1 MKKMAWL
8 VVVLVAGITQGG
20 PVDRARE
27 WVLANGAEGAEAR
40 FASCGIT
47 NGADQAAI
55 LAEWDEDV
63 LVGVALRCKAYMF
76 LSGRIGLEGLAPA
89 NRERIKAALAAEER
103 APWNT
108 VRFVG
113 LFGAG
118 ERGGF
123 KRLLEAYY
131 RERYAQQPETL
142 RFYLRYG
149 VDQALSFNLPG
160 IEVADLVRLLL
171 APEPMGLKESERA
184 KQAIKDRAVKLARVK
199 LREEGGSFVVVD
211 GVNPMVERV
220 APVVQALNAPVCTG
234 LEGALRGLGVDVA
247 DAGRGALLELAA
259 GWREEMLLGE
269 MSGSDMAALLG
280 KLAVVLGPDGFNAF
294 VDEYNHGKAPTP

>member
-1 MKKMAWL
+1 MKKLAWL
-8 VVVLVAGITQGG
+8 AVVLVAGMAVAG

-27 WVLANGAEGAEAR
+27 WIMANGAEGAKAR

-47 NGADQAAI
+47 NASDQAVI
-55 LAEWDEDV
+55 LAEWNEDV
-63 LVGVALRCKAYMF
+63 LVGVAVRCRAYSF
-76 LSGRIGLEGLAPA
+76 LSDQIGLEGLAPA
-89 NRERIKAALAAEER
+89 NRERIKAALVAEEH

-113 LFGAG
+113 LFDKA
-118 ERGGF
+118 ERGDF
-123 KRLLEAYY
+123 KRLLEAHY

-184 KQAIKDRAVKLARVK
+184 KQAIKERAVKLARVK

-220 APVVQALNAPVCTG
+220 APVVQALNAPACTG
-234 LEGALRGLGVDVA
+234 LEGALRGLGVDMA
-247 DAGRGALLELAA
+247 DAGRGTLLELAA
-259 GWREEMLLGE
+259 GWREKMLLGE
-269 MSGSDMAALLG
+269 MSGSDMAGLLG
-280 KLAVVLGPDGFNAF
+280 KLAVVLGPDGYNAF
-294 VDEYNHGKAPTP
+294 VDEYNNGKAPTP

>member
-1 MKKMAWL
+1 MAWL

-108 VRFVG
+108 
-113 LFGAG
+113 
-118 ERGGF
+118 
-123 KRLLEAYY
+123 LLEAYY

-184 KQAIKDRAVKLARVK
+184 KQAIKDRAVKLARV
-199 LREEGGSFVVVD
+199 
-211 GVNPMVERV
+211 
-220 APVVQALNAPVCTG
+220 
-234 LEGALRGLGVDVA
+234 
-247 DAGRGALLELAA
+247 
-259 GWREEMLLGE
+259 
-269 MSGSDMAALLG
+269 
-280 KLAVVLGPDGFNAF
+280 
-294 VDEYNHGKAPTP
+294 